1 MLYFNIK
8 RLLELRGIEKPYAF
22 LVKNGFVSQTATN
35 MINNRLGRITPKQM
49 EKLCLILNCTPNDL
63 FDWRAG
69 ENSAVS
75 AAHALHSLKK
85 EETPSASVAQMVRDL
100 PVEKLDKLHAL
111 INDLKNEE

>member
-1 MLYFNIK
+1 MLYFNIR
-8 RLLELRGIEKPYAF
+8 RLMELRGIDKPYAF

-35 MINNRLGRITPKQM
+35 MVNNQLGRITPEQM

-63 FDWRAG
+63 FDWRPN

-75 AAHALHSLKK
+75 ESHALHSLKK
-85 EETPSASVAQMVRDL
+85 EKTPSVAQMVKDL